1 MIDQWEFRIFVTDS
15 KIRPMHQYRRLR
27 STTRVVEWSG
37 MTNRSQRRCQ
47 LANVNAWSWHTWAK
61 SNRTHEWCAMWVCM
75 HTCRLKGKRGGE
87 NREALGAFAD
97 VPGAAQ
103 SSEQKVPVLQ

>member
-1 MIDQWEFRIFVTDS
+1 
-15 KIRPMHQYRRLR
+15 
-27 STTRVVEWSG
+27 
-37 MTNRSQRRCQ
+37 
-47 LANVNAWSWHTWAK
+47 
-61 SNRTHEWCAMWVCM
+61 MWVCM

-103 SSEQKVPVLQ
+103 SSEQKVPALQ